1 MNFSE
6 TTMSENIKFLVRPNS
21 SENSVTGIY
30 DDKIKVKINA
40 SPEKGKANKELI
52 DFLSNKLK
60 VPKQDIEIIRG
71 KFSNIKE
78 VKIKNKSKSSV
89 ITCLLNGAS

>member
-89 ITCLLNGAS
+89 VTCLLNGAS

>member
-1 MNFSE
+1 
-6 TTMSENIKFLVRPNS
+6 MSENIKFLVRPNS